1 MISSIESINAQ
12 PTYGT
17 FSQEVLSIDVPV
29 SLDTG
34 QNPTTLGTPMTSR
47 LSRSLRRSLPALVV
61 AGLIAAT
68 ASTASAHM
76 GIYVNGIKGDPIAA
90 SGNGTYA
97 LAFSIGHGCAGPR
110 TVANPDGNYDST
122 SLEIFMPRN
131 TDGSF
136 LLDGSAASEPQIVN
150 SASYRATAKYVVV
163 AGVSRVSSVVF
174 DKFVLPASNNGVKNK
189 DTNFLTIGVKLPSL
203 ATLKA
208 KTYPIAA
215 GGVAASSTAAKIY
228 FPSMQYCD
236 VTSQGV
242 GIQAAT
248 STPAAITDT
257 KDPACTSVDAIQS
270 TLIDEWQT
278 KTRTPSVTIITS
290 GTAAVA
296 ASTLEYTG
304 NTPSLAPAAASKYCS
319 DPTGYNPR
327 TLAMADKFSAS
338 YSATTK
344 TLTVRVAGSAL
355 HSGRKYAVKSSTGTI
370 LGTATLN
377 VNGNASVKL
386 KGTAVAALK
395 TGDSIRLTFRGVL
408 VGADAA

>member
-1 MISSIESINAQ
+1 MESINAQ

-110 TVANPDGNYDST
+110 TAMNPDGNYDST

-136 LLDGSAASEPQIVN
+136 LLDGSAAAEPQIIN

-215 GGVAASSTAAKIY
+215 GGVAASATAAKIY

-257 KDPACTSVDAIQS
+257 KDPACTSVDAIQT

-278 KTRTPSVTIITS
+278 KTRTPSVTLITA
-290 GTAAVA
+290 GTAAVG

-304 NTPSLAPAAASKYCS
+304 NAPTIDPAATNYFCS
-319 DPTGYNPR
+319 DATGYNPR
-327 TLAMADKFSAS
+327 TLELANKFSAA
-338 YSATTK
+338 YSVKTK
-344 TLTVRVAGSAL
+344 TLVVKVAGSAL
-355 HSGRKYAVKSSTGTI
+355 HSGRKYAVKTSTGTI

>member
-1 MISSIESINAQ
+1 MESINAQ

-136 LLDGSAASEPQIVN
+136 LLDGSAAAEPQIVN

-215 GGVAASSTAAKIY
+215 GGEAASATAAKIY

-257 KDPACTSVDAIQS
+257 KDPACTSVDAIQT

-278 KTRTPSVTIITS
+278 KTRTPSVTIIAS

-304 NTPSLAPAAASKYCS
+304 NMPSLAPATASKYCS

-355 HSGRKYAVKSSTGTI
+355 HSGRKYAVKTATGTI

-377 VNGNASVKL
+377 INGNASVKL
-386 KGTAVAALK
+386 KGTAVSSLK
-395 TGDSIRLTFRGVL
+395 VGDSIRLTFRGAL
-408 VGADAA
+408 VGADPA

>member
-1 MISSIESINAQ
+1 MKTRLHRYTRRLI
-12 PTYGT
+12 
-17 FSQEVLSIDVPV
+17 PV
-29 SLDTG
+29 A
-34 QNPTTLGTPMTSR
+34 M
-47 LSRSLRRSLPALVV
+47 V
-61 AGLIAAT
+61 AGLLAGT
-68 ASTASAHM
+68 AQTASAHM

-110 TVANPDGNYDST
+110 TAANPDGNYDST

-131 TDGSF
+131 ADGTF
-136 LLDGSAASEPQIVN
+136 LLDGTAAAEPQIVN
-150 SASYRATAKYVVV
+150 NATYRATAKYAVV

-189 DTNFLTIGVKLPSL
+189 DTNFLTLGVKLPSL
-203 ATLKA
+203 ATLKT

-215 GGVAASSTAAKIY
+215 GGVAATATAAKIY

-257 KDPACTSVDAIQS
+257 KDPVCTTTDAMQT
-270 TLIDEWQT
+270 TLVDEWQT
-278 KTRTPSVTIITS
+278 KTRTPSITIVAS
-290 GTAAVA
+290 GTPAVA
-296 ASTLEYTG
+296 SSTLEYTG
-304 NTPSLAPAAASKYCS
+304 NAPALAPAAAHTYCS
-319 DPTGYNPR
+319 DPTGFNPR
-327 TLAMADKFSAS
+327 TLAMADKFAAS
-338 YSATTK
+338 YSAKTK

-355 HSGRKYAVKSSTGTI
+355 NSGRKYAVKTASGTI
-370 LGTATLN
+370 LGFATLN
-377 VNGNASVKL
+377 ENGNATVKL
-386 KGTAVAALK
+386 KSAAISQLK
-395 TGDSIRLTFRGVL
+395 TGESIRLTYRTVI

>member
-1 MISSIESINAQ
+1 MESINAQ

-131 TDGSF
+131 ADGSF
-136 LLDGSAASEPQIVN
+136 LLDGEKAAEPQIVN
-150 SASYRATAKYVVV
+150 SASYRATAKYEVV

-215 GGVAASSTAAKIY
+215 GGEAALATAAKIY

-257 KDPACTSVDAIQS
+257 KDPACTSVDAIQT

-278 KTRTPSVTIITS
+278 KTRTPSVTIIAS

-304 NTPSLAPAAASKYCS
+304 NMPSLAPATASKYCS

-327 TLAMADKFSAS
+327 TLTMADKFSAS
-338 YSATTK
+338 YSAKTK

-355 HSGRKYAVKSSTGTI
+355 HSGRKYAVKTATGTI

-386 KGTAVAALK
+386 KGTAVSSLK
-395 TGDSIRLTFRGVL
+395 VGDSIRLTFRGAL
-408 VGADAA
+408 VGADPA

>member
-1 MISSIESINAQ
+1 
-12 PTYGT
+12 
-17 FSQEVLSIDVPV
+17 LSIDVPA
-29 SLDTG
+29 SLDTE
-34 QNPTTLGTPMTSR
+34 QNLTTLGTPMTSR

-136 LLDGSAASEPQIVN
+136 LLDGSAAAEPQIVN

-215 GGVAASSTAAKIY
+215 GGEAASATAAKIY

-257 KDPACTSVDAIQS
+257 KDPACTSVDAIQT

-278 KTRTPSVTIITS
+278 KTRTPSVTIIAS

-304 NTPSLAPAAASKYCS
+304 NMPSLAPATASKYCS

-327 TLAMADKFSAS
+327 TLTMADKFSAS
-338 YSATTK
+338 YSAKTK

-355 HSGRKYAVKSSTGTI
+355 HSGRKYAVKTSTGTI

-386 KGTAVAALK
+386 KGTAVSALK
-395 TGDSIRLTFRGVL
+395 VGDSIRLTFRGAL
-408 VGADAA
+408 VGADPA

>member
-1 MISSIESINAQ
+1 
-12 PTYGT
+12 
-17 FSQEVLSIDVPV
+17 
-29 SLDTG
+29 
-34 QNPTTLGTPMTSR
+34 MTSR
-47 LSRSLRRSLPALVV
+47 LSRSLRRSLPAMVV

-68 ASTASAHM
+68 ASSASAHM
-76 GIYVNGIKGDPIAA
+76 GIYVAGIKGDSVAA
-90 SGNGTYA
+90 TGTGTYT

-110 TVANPDGNYDST
+110 TAANPLGSYDST
-122 SLEIFMPRN
+122 SLEVFIPRN
-131 TDGSF
+131 TAGDF
-136 LLDGSAASEPQIVN
+136 LLDGLTTAGANAPVEPQIIN
-150 SASYRATAKYVVV
+150 SPAYRATAKFTTIGTAV
-163 AGVSRVSSVVF
+163 RMTSVVF
-174 DKFVLPASNNGVKNK
+174 DQFVLPAANNGVKSK

-208 KTYPIAA
+208 KTYAIAT
-215 GGVAASSTAAKIY
+215 GGTAAAATAAKIY

-248 STPAAITDT
+248 STPAALTDT
-257 KDPACTSVDAIQS
+257 KDPACTSADAIQT

-278 KTRTPSVTIITS
+278 KTRTPSVTIITA

-296 ASTLEYTG
+296 ASTLEYEG

-319 DPTGYNPR
+319 DATGYNPR

-355 HSGRKYAVKSSTGTI
+355 HSGRKYAVKTSTGTI

>member
-1 MISSIESINAQ
+1 MESINAQ

-110 TVANPDGNYDST
+110 TVANPDGSYDST

-136 LLDGSAASEPQIVN
+136 LLDGSAAAEPQIVN

-215 GGVAASSTAAKIY
+215 GGEAASATAAKIY

-257 KDPACTSVDAIQS
+257 KDPACTSVDAIQT

-278 KTRTPSVTIITS
+278 KTRTPSVTIIAS

-304 NTPSLAPAAASKYCS
+304 NMPSLAPATASKYCS

-327 TLAMADKFSAS
+327 TLTMADKFSAS
-338 YSATTK
+338 YSAKTK

-355 HSGRKYAVKSSTGTI
+355 HSGRKYAVKTATGTI

-386 KGTAVAALK
+386 KGTAVSSLK
-395 TGDSIRLTFRGVL
+395 VGDSIRLTFRGAL
-408 VGADAA
+408 VGADPA

>member
-1 MISSIESINAQ
+1 MESINAQ

-29 SLDTG
+29 SHDTG
-34 QNPTTLGTPMTSR
+34 RNRTTLGTPMTSR

-136 LLDGSAASEPQIVN
+136 LLDGSAAAEPQIIN

-163 AGVSRVSSVVF
+163 AGVSRVNSVVF

-215 GGVAASSTAAKIY
+215 GGVAASATAAKIY

-257 KDPACTSVDAIQS
+257 KDPACTSVDAIQT

-278 KTRTPSVTIITS
+278 KTRTPSVTIITA

-304 NTPSLAPAAASKYCS
+304 NTPSLAPDAASKYCS

-338 YSATTK
+338 YSAKTK

-355 HSGRKYAVKSSTGTI
+355 HSGRKYAVKTSKGKI

-386 KGTAVAALK
+386 KGTAVSALK
-395 TGDSIRLTFRGVL
+395 VGDSIRLTFRGAL
-408 VGADAA
+408 VGADPA

>member
-1 MISSIESINAQ
+1 MESINAQ

-68 ASTASAHM
+68 ASSASAHM
-76 GIYVNGIKGDPIAA
+76 GIYVAGIKGDSVTAT
-90 SGNGTYA
+90 GTGTYT

-110 TVANPDGNYDST
+110 TAANPLGTYDST
-122 SLEIFMPRN
+122 SLEVFIPRN
-131 TDGSF
+131 TAGDF
-136 LLDGSAASEPQIVN
+136 LLDGATAVEPQIVN
-150 SASYRATAKYVVV
+150 SPAYRATAKFTTIGTAVRMT
-163 AGVSRVSSVVF
+163 SIVF
-174 DKFVLPASNNGVKNK
+174 DQFVLPAANNGVKSK

-215 GGVAASSTAAKIY
+215 GGEAASATAAKIY

-257 KDPACTSVDAIQS
+257 KDPACTSVDAIQT

-278 KTRTPSVTIITS
+278 KTRTPSVTIIAS
-290 GTAAVA
+290 GTAVA

-304 NTPSLAPAAASKYCS
+304 NMPSLAPATASKYCS

-327 TLAMADKFSAS
+327 TLTMADKFSAS
-338 YSATTK
+338 YSAKTK

-355 HSGRKYAVKSSTGTI
+355 HSGRKYAVKTSKGKI

-386 KGTAVAALK
+386 KGKAVSALK
-395 TGDSIRLTFRGVL
+395 VGDSIRLTFRGAL
-408 VGADAA
+408 VGADPA

>member
-1 MISSIESINAQ
+1 MESINAQ

-110 TVANPDGNYDST
+110 TVANPDGIYDST
-122 SLEIFMPRN
+122 SLEVFMPRS

-136 LLDGSAASEPQIVN
+136 LLDGSAAAEPQIVN

-215 GGVAASSTAAKIY
+215 GGAAASATAAKIY

-257 KDPACTSVDAIQS
+257 KDPACTSVDAIQT

-278 KTRTPSVTIITS
+278 KTRTPSVTIIAS

-304 NTPSLAPAAASKYCS
+304 NMPSLAPATASKYCS

-327 TLAMADKFSAS
+327 TLTMADKFSAS
-338 YSATTK
+338 YSAKTK

-355 HSGRKYAVKSSTGTI
+355 HSGRKYAVKTSTGTI

-386 KGTAVAALK
+386 KGTAVSALK
-395 TGDSIRLTFRGVL
+395 VGDSIRLTFRGAL
-408 VGADAA
+408 VGADPA

>member
-1 MISSIESINAQ
+1 MY
-12 PTYGT
+12 PCLLTPDKT
-17 FSQEVLSIDVPV
+17 
-29 SLDTG
+29 
-34 QNPTTLGTPMTSR
+34 PTTLGTPMTSR
-47 LSRSLRRSLPALVV
+47 LSRSLRRSFPALVV

-76 GIYVNGIKGDPIAA
+76 GIYVAGIKGDSVAA
-90 SGNGTYA
+90 TGTGTYT

-110 TVANPDGNYDST
+110 TTANPLGTYDST
-122 SLEIFMPRN
+122 SLEVFIPRN
-131 TDGSF
+131 AAGDF
-136 LLDGSAASEPQIVN
+136 LLDGATAVEPQIVD
-150 SASYRATAKYVVV
+150 SPAYRATAKFTTIGTAV
-163 AGVSRVSSVVF
+163 RMTSVVF
-174 DKFVLPASNNGVKNK
+174 DQFVLPASNNGVKSK

-215 GGVAASSTAAKIY
+215 GGVAASATAAKIY

-248 STPAAITDT
+248 STPATITDT
-257 KDPACTSVDAIQS
+257 KDPACTSVDAIQT

-278 KTRTPSVTIITS
+278 KTRTPSVTIIAS

-304 NTPSLAPAAASKYCS
+304 NMPSLAPATASKYCS

-327 TLAMADKFSAS
+327 TLTMADKFSAS
-338 YSATTK
+338 YSAKTK

-355 HSGRKYAVKSSTGTI
+355 HSGRKYAVKTSTGTI

-386 KGTAVAALK
+386 KGTAVSSLK
-395 TGDSIRLTFRGVL
+395 VGDSIRLTFRGAL
-408 VGADAA
+408 VGADPA

>member
-1 MISSIESINAQ
+1 MESINAQ

-29 SLDTG
+29 SPDTS

-68 ASTASAHM
+68 ASSASAHM
-76 GIYVNGIKGDPIAA
+76 GIYVAGIKGDSVAA
-90 SGNGTYA
+90 TGTGTYT

-110 TVANPDGNYDST
+110 TAANPLGTYDST
-122 SLEIFMPRN
+122 SLEVFIPRN
-131 TDGSF
+131 TAGDF
-136 LLDGSAASEPQIVN
+136 LLDGATAAVEPQIVD
-150 SASYRATAKYVVV
+150 SPAYRATAKFTTIGTAV
-163 AGVSRVSSVVF
+163 RMTSVVF
-174 DKFVLPASNNGVKNK
+174 DQFVLPAANNGVKSK

-208 KTYPIAA
+208 KTYEIAA
-215 GGVAASSTAAKIY
+215 GGIAAAATAAKIY

-248 STPAAITDT
+248 STRAALTDT
-257 KDPACTSVDAIQS
+257 KDPACTSADAIQT

-278 KTRTPSVTIITS
+278 KTRTPAITIITA
-290 GTAAVA
+290 GTAAVP

-304 NTPSLAPAAASKYCS
+304 NAPTIDPAAANYFCS
-319 DPTGYNPR
+319 DATGYNPR
-327 TLAMADKFSAS
+327 TLELANKFSAA
-338 YSATTK
+338 YSAKTK
-344 TLTVRVAGSAL
+344 TLTVKIAGSAL
-355 HSGRKYAVKSSTGTI
+355 HSGRKYTVKTSSGI
-370 LGTATLN
+370 LLGTAKLN
-377 VNGNASVKL
+377 VNGNVSVKL
-386 KGTAVAALK
+386 KGTKVAALK
-395 TGDSIRLTFRGVL
+395 AGDSIRLFHKTVL

>member
-1 MISSIESINAQ
+1 MESINVQ

-136 LLDGSAASEPQIVN
+136 LLDGEKVAEPQIVN

-215 GGVAASSTAAKIY
+215 GGEAASATAAKIY

-257 KDPACTSVDAIQS
+257 KDPACTSVDAIQT

-278 KTRTPSVTIITS
+278 TTRTPSVTIIAS

-304 NTPSLAPAAASKYCS
+304 NMPSLAPATASKYCS

-327 TLAMADKFSAS
+327 TLTMADKFSAS
-338 YSATTK
+338 YSAKTK

-355 HSGRKYAVKSSTGTI
+355 HSGRKYAVKTSTGTI

-386 KGTAVAALK
+386 KGTAVSALK
-395 TGDSIRLTFRGVL
+395 VGDSIRLTFRGAL
-408 VGADAA
+408 VGADPA

>member
-1 MISSIESINAQ
+1 MESINAQ

-136 LLDGSAASEPQIVN
+136 LLDGSAAAEPQIVN

-215 GGVAASSTAAKIY
+215 GGVAASATAAKIY

-248 STPAAITDT
+248 STPATITDT
-257 KDPACTSVDAIQS
+257 KDPACTSVDAIQT

-278 KTRTPSVTIITS
+278 KTRTPSVTIIAS
-290 GTAAVA
+290 GTPAVA

-304 NTPSLAPAAASKYCS
+304 NSPSLAPATASKYCS

-355 HSGRKYAVKSSTGTI
+355 HSGRKYAVKTATGTI

-377 VNGNASVKL
+377 INGNASVKL
-386 KGTAVAALK
+386 KGTAVSALK
-395 TGDSIRLTFRGVL
+395 VGDSIRLTFRGAL
-408 VGADAA
+408 VGADPA

>member
-1 MISSIESINAQ
+1 MESINAQ

-17 FSQEVLSIDVPV
+17 FSQEVLSIDVPA

-136 LLDGSAASEPQIVN
+136 LLDGSAAAEPQIVN

-215 GGVAASSTAAKIY
+215 GGEAASATAAKIY

-257 KDPACTSVDAIQS
+257 KDPACTSVDAIQT

-278 KTRTPSVTIITS
+278 KTRTPSVTIIAS

-304 NTPSLAPAAASKYCS
+304 NMPSLAPATASKYCS

-344 TLTVRVAGSAL
+344 TLTVRVASSAL
-355 HSGRKYAVKSSTGTI
+355 HSGRKYAVKTATGTI

-386 KGTAVAALK
+386 KGTAVSSLK
-395 TGDSIRLTFRGVL
+395 VGDSIRLTFRGAL

>member
-1 MISSIESINAQ
+1 MISSMESINSQ

-47 LSRSLRRSLPALVV
+47 LSRSLRRSFPALVV

-68 ASTASAHM
+68 ASTAYAHM

-136 LLDGSAASEPQIVN
+136 LLDGSAAAEPQIVN

-215 GGVAASSTAAKIY
+215 GGEAASATAAKIY

-236 VTSQGV
+236 VSSQGV

-257 KDPACTSVDAIQS
+257 KDPACTSVDAIQT

-278 KTRTPSVTIITS
+278 KTRTPSVTIIAS

-304 NTPSLAPAAASKYCS
+304 NMPSLAPATASKYCS

-327 TLAMADKFSAS
+327 TLTMADKFSAS
-338 YSATTK
+338 YSAKTK
-344 TLTVRVAGSAL
+344 SLTVRVAGSAL
-355 HSGRKYAVKSSTGTI
+355 HSGRKYAVKTSTGTI

-386 KGTAVAALK
+386 KGTAVSALK
-395 TGDSIRLTFRGVL
+395 VGDSIRLTFRGAL
-408 VGADAA
+408 VGADPA

>member
-1 MISSIESINAQ
+1 MESIDAQ

-34 QNPTTLGTPMTSR
+34 QNPTTFGTPMASR

-136 LLDGSAASEPQIVN
+136 LLDGSAAAEPQIVN

-215 GGVAASSTAAKIY
+215 GGEAASATAAKIY

-257 KDPACTSVDAIQS
+257 KDPACTSVDAIQT

-278 KTRTPSVTIITS
+278 KTRTPSVTIIAS

-304 NTPSLAPAAASKYCS
+304 NMPSLAPATASKYCS

-327 TLAMADKFSAS
+327 TLTMADKFSAS
-338 YSATTK
+338 YSAKTK

-355 HSGRKYAVKSSTGTI
+355 HSGRKYAVKTSTGTI

-386 KGTAVAALK
+386 KGTAVSALK
-395 TGDSIRLTFRGVL
+395 VGDSIRLTFRGAL
-408 VGADAA
+408 VGADPA

>member
-1 MISSIESINAQ
+1 MESINAQ

-110 TVANPDGNYDST
+110 TVANPDGSYDST

-136 LLDGSAASEPQIVN
+136 LLDGSAAAEPQIVN

-215 GGVAASSTAAKIY
+215 GGEAASATAAKIY

-257 KDPACTSVDAIQS
+257 KDPACTSVDAIQT

-278 KTRTPSVTIITS
+278 KTRTPSVTIIAS

-304 NTPSLAPAAASKYCS
+304 NMPSLAPATASKYCS

-327 TLAMADKFSAS
+327 TLTMADKFSAS
-338 YSATTK
+338 YSAKTK

-355 HSGRKYAVKSSTGTI
+355 HSGRKYAVKTSTGTI

-386 KGTAVAALK
+386 KGTAVSSLK
-395 TGDSIRLTFRGVL
+395 VGDSIRLTFRGAL
-408 VGADAA
+408 VGADPA

>member
-1 MISSIESINAQ
+1 MKNRLHRYSRRLI
-12 PTYGT
+12 
-17 FSQEVLSIDVPV
+17 PV
-29 SLDTG
+29 A
-34 QNPTTLGTPMTSR
+34 M
-47 LSRSLRRSLPALVV
+47 V
-61 AGLIAAT
+61 AGLLAGT
-68 ASTASAHM
+68 AQTASAHM

-110 TVANPDGNYDST
+110 TAANPDGNYDST

-131 TDGSF
+131 TDGTF
-136 LLDGSAASEPQIVN
+136 LLDGTAASEPQIVN
-150 SASYRATAKYVVV
+150 NATYRATAKYAVI

-174 DKFVLPASNNGVKNK
+174 DNFVLPASNNGVKNK

-215 GGVAASSTAAKIY
+215 GGLAASATAAKIY

-257 KDPACTSVDAIQS
+257 KDPVCTTADALQT
-270 TLIDEWQT
+270 TLVDEWQT
-278 KTRTPSVTIITS
+278 KTRTPSITLIAA

-304 NTPSLAPAAASKYCS
+304 NAPSLDPGTASKYCS

-338 YSATTK
+338 YSAKTK

-355 HSGRKYAVKSSTGTI
+355 HSGRKYAVKTSTGTI
-370 LGTATLN
+370 LGFAKLN
-377 VNGNASVKL
+377 DNGNATVKL
-386 KGTAVAALK
+386 KSAAVSLIK
-395 TGDSIRLTFRGVL
+395 TGESIRLTFRKVI

>member
-1 MISSIESINAQ
+1 MESINAQ

-136 LLDGSAASEPQIVN
+136 LLDGSAAAEPQIVN

-215 GGVAASSTAAKIY
+215 GGEAASATAAKIY

-257 KDPACTSVDAIQS
+257 KDPACTSVDAIQT

-278 KTRTPSVTIITS
+278 KTRTPSVTIIAS

-304 NTPSLAPAAASKYCS
+304 NMPSLAPATASKYCS

-327 TLAMADKFSAS
+327 TLTMADKFSAS
-338 YSATTK
+338 YSAKTK

-355 HSGRKYAVKSSTGTI
+355 HSGRKYAVKTSTGTI

-386 KGTAVAALK
+386 KGTAVSSLK
-395 TGDSIRLTFRGVL
+395 VGDSIRLTFRGAL
-408 VGADAA
+408 VGADPA

>member
-1 MISSIESINAQ
+1 
-12 PTYGT
+12 
-17 FSQEVLSIDVPV
+17 
-29 SLDTG
+29 
-34 QNPTTLGTPMTSR
+34 
-47 LSRSLRRSLPALVV
+47 
-61 AGLIAAT
+61 
-68 ASTASAHM
+68 M

-136 LLDGSAASEPQIVN
+136 LLDGSAAAEPQIVN

-215 GGVAASSTAAKIY
+215 GGEAASATAAKIY

-242 GIQAAT
+242 GVQAAT

-257 KDPACTSVDAIQS
+257 KDPACTSVDAIQT

-278 KTRTPSVTIITS
+278 KTRTPSVTIIAS

-304 NTPSLAPAAASKYCS
+304 NMPSLAPATASKYCS

-355 HSGRKYAVKSSTGTI
+355 HSGRKYAVKTSTGTI

-386 KGTAVAALK
+386 KGTAVSSLK
-395 TGDSIRLTFRGVL
+395 VGDSIRLTFRGAL
-408 VGADAA
+408 VGADPA

>member
-1 MISSIESINAQ
+1 MN
-12 PTYGT
+12 
-17 FSQEVLSIDVPV
+17 
-29 SLDTG
+29 
-34 QNPTTLGTPMTSR
+34 SR
-47 LSRSLRRSLPALVV
+47 LQRILKRSVPAVIV

-76 GIYVNGIKGDPIAA
+76 GIYVAGIKGDSVAA
-90 SGNGTYA
+90 TGTGTYT

-110 TVANPDGNYDST
+110 TTANPLGTYDST
-122 SLEIFMPRN
+122 SLEVFIPRN
-131 TDGSF
+131 AAGDF
-136 LLDGSAASEPQIVN
+136 LLDGATAVEPQIVD
-150 SASYRATAKYVVV
+150 SPAYRATAKFTTIGTTV
-163 AGVSRVSSVVF
+163 RMTSVVF
-174 DKFVLPASNNGVKNK
+174 DQFVLPASNNGVKSK

-215 GGVAASSTAAKIY
+215 GGVAASATAAKIY

-248 STPAAITDT
+248 STPATITDT
-257 KDPACTSVDAIQS
+257 KDPACTSVDAIQT

-278 KTRTPSVTIITS
+278 KTRTPSVTIIAS

-304 NTPSLAPAAASKYCS
+304 NMPSLAPATASKYCS

-327 TLAMADKFSAS
+327 TLTMADKFSAS
-338 YSATTK
+338 YSAKTK

-355 HSGRKYAVKSSTGTI
+355 HSGRKYAVKTATGTI

-386 KGTAVAALK
+386 KGTAVSSLK
-395 TGDSIRLTFRGVL
+395 VGDSIRLTFRGAL
-408 VGADAA
+408 VGADPA

>member
-1 MISSIESINAQ
+1 MISSMESINAQ

-136 LLDGSAASEPQIVN
+136 LLDGEKAAEPQIVN

-215 GGVAASSTAAKIY
+215 GGEAASATAAKIY

-257 KDPACTSVDAIQS
+257 KDPACTSVDAIQT

-278 KTRTPSVTIITS
+278 KTRTPSVTIIAS

-304 NTPSLAPAAASKYCS
+304 NMPSLAPATASKYCS

-327 TLAMADKFSAS
+327 TLTMADKFSAS
-338 YSATTK
+338 YSAKTK

-355 HSGRKYAVKSSTGTI
+355 HSGRKYAVKTATGTI

-386 KGTAVAALK
+386 KGTAVSSLK
-395 TGDSIRLTFRGVL
+395 VGDSIRLTFRGAL
-408 VGADAA
+408 VGADPA

>member
-1 MISSIESINAQ
+1 M
-12 PTYGT
+12 
-17 FSQEVLSIDVPV
+17 PV

-215 GGVAASSTAAKIY
+215 GGVAASATAAKIY

-248 STPAAITDT
+248 STPATITDT
-257 KDPACTSVDAIQS
+257 KDPACTSVDAIQT

-278 KTRTPSVTIITS
+278 KTRTPSVTIITA

-304 NTPSLAPAAASKYCS
+304 NAPTIEPAVASKYCS

-355 HSGRKYAVKSSTGTI
+355 HSGRKYAVKTSTGTI

-377 VNGNASVKL
+377 VNGNAAVKL

-395 TGDSIRLTFRGVL
+395 AGDSIRLTFRGVL

>member
-1 MISSIESINAQ
+1 MESINAQ

-34 QNPTTLGTPMTSR
+34 QNPTTLGTPMASR

-136 LLDGSAASEPQIVN
+136 LLDGSAAAEPQIVN

-215 GGVAASSTAAKIY
+215 GGVAASATAAKIY

-257 KDPACTSVDAIQS
+257 KDPACTSVDAIQT

-278 KTRTPSVTIITS
+278 KTRTPAITIITA

-296 ASTLEYTG
+296 ASTLEYSG
-304 NTPSLAPAAASKYCS
+304 NAPTIEPAAASKYCS

-327 TLAMADKFSAS
+327 TLTMADKFSAS

-355 HSGRKYAVKSSTGTI
+355 HSGRKYAVKTATGTI

-386 KGTAVAALK
+386 KGTAVSALK
-395 TGDSIRLTFRGVL
+395 VGDSIRLTFRGAL
-408 VGADAA
+408 VGADPA

>member
-1 MISSIESINAQ
+1 
-12 PTYGT
+12 
-17 FSQEVLSIDVPV
+17 
-29 SLDTG
+29 
-34 QNPTTLGTPMTSR
+34 MT
-47 LSRSLRRSLPALVV
+47 
-61 AGLIAAT
+61 
-68 ASTASAHM
+68 
-76 GIYVNGIKGDPIAA
+76 
-90 SGNGTYA
+90 
-97 LAFSIGHGCAGPR
+97 
-110 TVANPDGNYDST
+110 
-122 SLEIFMPRN
+122 
-131 TDGSF
+131 
-136 LLDGSAASEPQIVN
+136 
-150 SASYRATAKYVVV
+150 
-163 AGVSRVSSVVF
+163 SVVF
-174 DKFVLPASNNGVKNK
+174 DQFVLPAANNGVKSK
-189 DTNFLTIGVKLPSL
+189 DTNFLTIGIKLPSL
-203 ATLKA
+203 TTLKA
-208 KTYPIAA
+208 KTYAIAA
-215 GGVAASSTAAKIY
+215 GGTAAAATAAKIY

-248 STPAAITDT
+248 STPAALTDT
-257 KDPACTSVDAIQS
+257 KDPACTSADAIQT

-278 KTRTPSVTIITS
+278 KTRTPSVTIITA

-319 DPTGYNPR
+319 DATGYNPR

-355 HSGRKYAVKSSTGTI
+355 HSGRKYAVKTSTGTI

>member
-1 MISSIESINAQ
+1 MN
-12 PTYGT
+12 
-17 FSQEVLSIDVPV
+17 
-29 SLDTG
+29 
-34 QNPTTLGTPMTSR
+34 SR
-47 LSRSLRRSLPALVV
+47 LQRILKRSVPAVIV

-136 LLDGSAASEPQIVN
+136 LLDGSAAAEPQIVN

-215 GGVAASSTAAKIY
+215 GGVAASATAAKIY

-257 KDPACTSVDAIQS
+257 KDPACTSVDAIQT

-278 KTRTPSVTIITS
+278 KTRTPSVTIIAS

-304 NTPSLAPAAASKYCS
+304 NSPSLAPATKSTYCS

-355 HSGRKYAVKSSTGTI
+355 HSGRKYAVKTATGTI

-377 VNGNASVKL
+377 INGNASVKL
-386 KGTAVAALK
+386 KGTAVSSLK
-395 TGDSIRLTFRGVL
+395 VGDSIRLTFRGAL
-408 VGADAA
+408 VGADPA

>member
-1 MISSIESINAQ
+1 MISSMESINAQ

-122 SLEIFMPRN
+122 SLELFMPRN

-136 LLDGSAASEPQIVN
+136 LLDGSAAAEPQIVN

-208 KTYPIAA
+208 KTYPIAT
-215 GGVAASSTAAKIY
+215 GGVAASATAAKIY

-257 KDPACTSVDAIQS
+257 KDPACTSVDAIQT

-278 KTRTPSVTIITS
+278 KTRTPSVTIIAS

-304 NTPSLAPAAASKYCS
+304 NMPSLAPATASKYCS

-327 TLAMADKFSAS
+327 TLTMADKFSAS
-338 YSATTK
+338 YSAKTK

-355 HSGRKYAVKSSTGTI
+355 HSGRKYAVKTATGTI

-386 KGTAVAALK
+386 KGTAVSALK
-395 TGDSIRLTFRGVL
+395 VGDSIRLTFRGAL

>member
-1 MISSIESINAQ
+1 MESINAQ

-47 LSRSLRRSLPALVV
+47 LSRSLRRSLPTLVV

-110 TVANPDGNYDST
+110 TAMNPDGNYDST

-215 GGVAASSTAAKIY
+215 GGVAASATAAKIY

-257 KDPACTSVDAIQS
+257 KDPACTSVDAIQT

-278 KTRTPSVTIITS
+278 KTRTPSVTIITA

-304 NTPSLAPAAASKYCS
+304 NTPSLAPDAASKYCS

-355 HSGRKYAVKSSTGTI
+355 HSGRKYAVKTASGTL

>member
-1 MISSIESINAQ
+1 MKTRFHRYTRRLI
-12 PTYGT
+12 
-17 FSQEVLSIDVPV
+17 PV
-29 SLDTG
+29 A
-34 QNPTTLGTPMTSR
+34 M
-47 LSRSLRRSLPALVV
+47 V
-61 AGLIAAT
+61 AGLLAGT
-68 ASTASAHM
+68 AQTASAHM
-76 GIYVNGIKGDPIAA
+76 GIYVNGIKGDPIAT

-110 TVANPDGNYDST
+110 TAANPDGNYDST

-131 TDGSF
+131 ADGAF
-136 LLDGSAASEPQIVN
+136 LLDGTAAAEPQIVN
-150 SASYRATAKYVVV
+150 NATYRATAKYAIV

-174 DKFVLPASNNGVKNK
+174 DRFVLPASNNGVKNK

-215 GGVAASSTAAKIY
+215 GGVAASATAAKIY

-242 GIQAAT
+242 GIQSPT
-248 STPAAITDT
+248 STPAVITDT
-257 KDPACTSVDAIQS
+257 KDPVCTRDDAMQT
-270 TLIDEWQT
+270 TLVDEWQT
-278 KTRTPSVTIITS
+278 KTRTPSITIVAS
-290 GTAAVA
+290 GTPAVP

-304 NTPSLAPAAASKYCS
+304 NAPALSPAAGHTYCS

-327 TLAMADKFSAS
+327 TLAMAGKFAAS
-338 YSATTK
+338 YSAKTK

-355 HSGRKYAVKSSTGTI
+355 HSGRKYAVKTATGTI
-370 LGTATLN
+370 LGFATLN
-377 VNGNASVKL
+377 ENGNARVKL
-386 KGTAVAALK
+386 KNAAVSQLK
-395 TGDSIRLTFRGVL
+395 TGESIRLTYRTVI

>member
-1 MISSIESINAQ
+1 MESINAQ

-136 LLDGSAASEPQIVN
+136 LLDGSAAAEPQIVN

-215 GGVAASSTAAKIY
+215 GGEAASATAAKIY

-257 KDPACTSVDAIQS
+257 KDPACTSVDAIQT

-278 KTRTPSVTIITS
+278 TTRTPSVTIIAS

-304 NTPSLAPAAASKYCS
+304 NMPSLAPATASKYCS

-327 TLAMADKFSAS
+327 TLTMADKFSAS
-338 YSATTK
+338 YSAKTK

-355 HSGRKYAVKSSTGTI
+355 HSGRKYAVKTSTGTI

-386 KGTAVAALK
+386 KGTAVSSLK
-395 TGDSIRLTFRGVL
+395 VGDSIRLTFRGAL
-408 VGADAA
+408 VGADPA

>member
-1 MISSIESINAQ
+1 MESINAQ

-136 LLDGSAASEPQIVN
+136 LLDGSAAAEPQIVN

-163 AGVSRVSSVVF
+163 VGVSRVSSVVF

-215 GGVAASSTAAKIY
+215 GGEAASATAAKIY

-257 KDPACTSVDAIQS
+257 KDPACTSVDAIQT

-278 KTRTPSVTIITS
+278 KTRTPSVTIIAS

-304 NTPSLAPAAASKYCS
+304 NMPSLAPATASKYCS

-327 TLAMADKFSAS
+327 TLTMADKFSAS
-338 YSATTK
+338 YSAKTK

-355 HSGRKYAVKSSTGTI
+355 HSGRKYAVKTSTGTI

-386 KGTAVAALK
+386 KGTAVSSLK
-395 TGDSIRLTFRGVL
+395 VGDSIRLTFRGAL
-408 VGADAA
+408 VGADPA

>member
-1 MISSIESINAQ
+1 MESINAQ

-110 TVANPDGNYDST
+110 TVANPDGIYDST

-136 LLDGSAASEPQIVN
+136 LLDGSAAAEPQIIN

-215 GGVAASSTAAKIY
+215 GGVAASATAAKIY

-257 KDPACTSVDAIQS
+257 KDPTCTSVDAIQT

-278 KTRTPSVTIITS
+278 KTRTPSVTIIAS

-304 NTPSLAPAAASKYCS
+304 NMPSLAPAAKSTYCS

-327 TLAMADKFSAS
+327 TLTMADKFSAS
-338 YSATTK
+338 YSAKTK

-355 HSGRKYAVKSSTGTI
+355 HSGRKYAVKTATGTI

-386 KGTAVAALK
+386 KGTAVSSLK
-395 TGDSIRLTFRGVL
+395 VGDSIRLTFRGAL
-408 VGADAA
+408 VGADPA

>member
-1 MISSIESINAQ
+1 MESINAQ

-136 LLDGSAASEPQIVN
+136 LLDGSAAAEPQIVN

-215 GGVAASSTAAKIY
+215 GGEAASATAAKIY

-257 KDPACTSVDAIQS
+257 KDPACTSVDAIQT

-278 KTRTPSVTIITS
+278 KTRTPSVTIIAS

-304 NTPSLAPAAASKYCS
+304 NMPSLAPATASKYCS

-327 TLAMADKFSAS
+327 TLTMADKFSAS
-338 YSATTK
+338 YSAKTK

-355 HSGRKYAVKSSTGTI
+355 HSGRKYAVKTSTGTI

-386 KGTAVAALK
+386 KGTAVSALK
-395 TGDSIRLTFRGVL
+395 VGDSIRLTFRGAL

>member
-1 MISSIESINAQ
+1 MISSMESINAQ

-136 LLDGSAASEPQIVN
+136 LLDGSAAAEPQIVN

-215 GGVAASSTAAKIY
+215 GGVAASATAAKIY

-248 STPAAITDT
+248 STPATITDT
-257 KDPACTSVDAIQS
+257 KDPACTSVDAIQT

-278 KTRTPSVTIITS
+278 KTRTPSVTIIAS
-290 GTAAVA
+290 GTPAVA

-304 NTPSLAPAAASKYCS
+304 NSPSLAPATASKYCS

-355 HSGRKYAVKSSTGTI
+355 HSGRKYAVKTATGTI

-377 VNGNASVKL
+377 INGNASVKL
-386 KGTAVAALK
+386 KGTAVSALK
-395 TGDSIRLTFRGVL
+395 VGDSIRLTFRGAL
-408 VGADAA
+408 VGADPA